1 MSPIC
6 LIRRVINKIRPRLL
20 RGANVQVS
28 MMMWML
34 GSTIPSFK
42 RKRERESIL
51 YWAKNVLKNH
61 VSYHIS
67 VIIIIGRL
75 QMFTHYV
82 QPKKYSLTRQH
93 CEYKVM
99 RRLRVSG
106 EKVGGGR
113 HNWTYTLGG
122 TLFRQHRHFSRTITP
137 LIRTAV
143 CMWRRRELRFTFPSN
158 IYYIRFE
165 ASRRSCSRSLAPRH
179 LINSATWL
187 GAAVRLS

>member
-1 MSPIC
+1 
-6 LIRRVINKIRPRLL
+6 
-20 RGANVQVS
+20 
-28 MMMWML
+28 ML

-106 EKVGGGR
+106 EKVGGGEAQLNVHLGR
-113 HNWTYTLGG
+113 YFIPTTSSFLANNNAVNSHGGVYVKTKGIALHVSKQYILYSIRSIATLM
-122 TLFRQHRHFSRTITP
+122 LSLSRTP
-137 LIRTAV
+137 AL
-143 CMWRRRELRFTFPSN
+143 N
-158 IYYIRFE
+158 
-165 ASRRSCSRSLAPRH
+165 
-179 LINSATWL
+179 
-187 GAAVRLS
+187 